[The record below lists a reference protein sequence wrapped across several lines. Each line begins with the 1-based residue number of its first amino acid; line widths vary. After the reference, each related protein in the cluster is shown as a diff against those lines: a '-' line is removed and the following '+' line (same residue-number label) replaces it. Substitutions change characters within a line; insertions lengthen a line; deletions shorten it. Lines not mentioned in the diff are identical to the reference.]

1 MTISPSRLKIIREVR
16 ASRYT
21 HIQLSKYIDIDH
33 IKKELKECMQIYNKH
48 NWKIVDV
55 TSKSIEE
62 AATEIM
68 RSFSDRKFDSTYNDN
83 LSDKDV

>member
-1 MTISPSRLKIIREVR
+1 MYANITIR
-16 ASRYT
+16 
-21 HIQLSKYIDIDH
+21 
-33 IKKELKECMQIYNKH
+33 H